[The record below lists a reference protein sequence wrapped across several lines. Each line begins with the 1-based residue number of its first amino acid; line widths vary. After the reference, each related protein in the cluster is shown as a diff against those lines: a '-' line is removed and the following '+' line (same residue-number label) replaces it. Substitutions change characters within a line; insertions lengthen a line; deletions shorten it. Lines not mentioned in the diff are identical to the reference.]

1 MAPTLLSGGMQM
13 RALTRPAF
21 AAAILV
27 SAGAANAHHG
37 WGSYDAGQV
46 LTLTGKIQEMTY
58 ANPHGVLRLE
68 VPGKVWAIT
77 LAPPFRMQ
85 NRSLPAETLK
95 VGTTVTVV
103 GYPSRN
109 DPTELRAERITVNGQ
124 TTELR

>member
-1 MAPTLLSGGMQM
+1 MTPILLSGDMPM
-13 RALTRPAF
+13 RALTLPAL
-21 AAAILV
+21 AAAILL

-58 ANPHGVLRLE
+58 ANPHGVLKLE
-68 VPGKVWAIT
+68 VPGKVWVVT

-85 NRSLPAETLK
+85 NRNLPAETLK
-95 VGTTVTVV
+95 AGATVTVV